1 MKYFIICATMILFS
15 CIESNGKK
23 QVQQKKEIIQ
33 KSSEMNEIF
42 PYTDK
47 NVGEFYTFSTEQDR
61 YIVTADEKKMNNFQ
75 HDKLI
80 LPIKEN
86 DFEIIPT
93 VKDKYAITE
102 TLSFSS
108 SIFCKVIVY
117 NTIGDNDTPILNV
130 QLDSYYNGQL
140 RDQLLLDSRFTFE
153 TEYYRTFVINKDK
166 SIKINKFSVNKLE
179 FNEAGDILGE
189 KKVADTVKVTVDYKL
204 TDEGYFKKL

>member
-1 MKYFIICATMILFS
+1 MKYFIICIAMILFS
-15 CIESNGKK
+15 CIEGNGKNK
-23 QVQQKKEIIQ
+23 VQQTKEIIQ
-33 KSSEMNEIF
+33 KSSVMNEMF

-47 NVGEFYTFSTEQDR
+47 KAGKFYTFSTEQDR
-61 YIVTADEKKMNNFQ
+61 YIVSADEKKMMNFQ
-75 HDKLI
+75 TNKLI

-86 DFEIIPT
+86 DFAIMPT
-93 VKDKYAITE
+93 IKDKYAIVE
-102 TLSFSS
+102 TMNFSS
-108 SIFCKVIVY
+108 PVSCKVIVY

-166 SIKINKFSVNKLE
+166 SIKINKFSVNNLE

-204 TDEGYFKKL
+204 TNDGYFKKL